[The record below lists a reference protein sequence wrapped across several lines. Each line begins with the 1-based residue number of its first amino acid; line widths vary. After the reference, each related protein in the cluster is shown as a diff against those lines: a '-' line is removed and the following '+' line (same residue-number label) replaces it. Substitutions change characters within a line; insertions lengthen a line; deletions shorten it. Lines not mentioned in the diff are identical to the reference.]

1 MSSRN
6 RQTIKKAQQP
16 PKSTGKENKTKY
28 VLLRDQA
35 SEKLIVLPFQAIVST
50 KNRAKL
56 SAGDVVSHGL
66 CDKRIRATI
75 LLIGEYLCLKI
86 ESFTHDLFL

>member
-1 MSSRN
+1 MSSRIRETN
-6 RQTIKKAQQP
+6 KNSQQP
-16 PKSTGKENKTKY
+16 KGSTGKENKIRF

-35 SEKLIVLPFQAIVST
+35 SEQIIVSPFREIIST

-66 CDKRIRATI
+66 RDKRIRATI
-75 LLIGEYLCLKI
+75 LLIGEFSRY
-86 ESFTHDLFL
+86 